1 MMKFGKLRTRATFS
15 RGKFHGRHAAT
26 TAAPPK
32 ASTRPSV
39 RSALDRTPNDPAARW
54 RLFEHDSL
62 F

>member
-15 RGKFHGRHAAT
+15 RGKFHGRHAVT
-26 TAAPPK
+26 PAAQPK

>member
-1 MMKFGKLRTRATFS
+1 MKFGKLRTRATFS

-26 TAAPPK
+26 TAAQPK